1 MTNVW
6 LAALRLKM
14 PTDQKQERRRD
25 DERINRLVAFMD
37 TYEDFLKLAMKD
49 AQERSALR
57 RSIIEKSLAG
67 LVWATIV
74 MIGYAAW
81 DYIKAHLK

>member
-1 MTNVW
+1 
-6 LAALRLKM
+6 M
-14 PTDQKQERRRD
+14 PTDQKPDRRRD

>member
-1 MTNVW
+1 
-6 LAALRLKM
+6 M
-14 PTDQKQERRRD
+14 PTDQKQDRRRD

>member
-1 MTNVW
+1 
-6 LAALRLKM
+6 M
-14 PTDQKQERRRD
+14 PTDQKPDRRRD

-74 MIGYAAW
+74 MIGYAIW